1 MDNDF
6 RSRREKSYILMR
18 RIYDFSMSLL
28 ILGMAVVMFLG
39 AKLGIV
45 QLVDVDPL
53 FRYLFGGIC
62 LLYGGFRLYRGIYPN
77 Y

>member
-1 MDNDF
+1 MENDI
-6 RSRREKSYILMR
+6 RSKREKSYILMR

-28 ILGMAVVMFLG
+28 ILGTAVAMFLG

-45 QLVDVDPL
+45 QLIEVDPL
-53 FRYLFGGIC
+53 FRYLFGGVC

>member
-6 RSRREKSYILMR
+6 RSRHEKSYILMR
-18 RIYDFSMSLL
+18 RIYDFSMSFL
-28 ILGMAVVMFLG
+28 ILGMAVVMLF
-39 AKLGIV
+39 AKKLGIM
-45 QLVDVDPL
+45 QLVEVDPL

>member
-1 MDNDF
+1 MENDI
-6 RSRREKSYILMR
+6 RSKREKSYILMR

-28 ILGMAVVMFLG
+28 ILGTAVVMFLG

-45 QLVDVDPL
+45 QLIEVDPL
-53 FRYLFGGIC
+53 FRYLFGGVC

>member
-6 RSRREKSYILMR
+6 RSRQEKSYILMR

-28 ILGMAVVMFLG
+28 ILGMAVVMFFG

-45 QLVDVDPL
+45 QLIDVDPL
-53 FRYLFGGIC
+53 FRYLFGSIR
-62 LLYGGFRLYRGIYPN
+62 LLYGGFSLYSRIDPN

>member
-6 RSRREKSYILMR
+6 RTKREKSYILMR
-18 RIYDFSMSLL
+18 RIYDFSMSSL

-45 QLVDVDPL
+45 QLVEVDPL